1 MVNFFCVCVW
11 TRATFMVFIFYLV
24 TLSLRFGSKVFFP
37 VVLLLYFEFMGS
49 LMGMEVC
56 LEMATKTFSI
66 MVLTSKNT

>member
-1 MVNFFCVCVW
+1 MW

>member
-1 MVNFFCVCVW
+1 
-11 TRATFMVFIFYLV
+11 MVFIFYLV

-56 LEMATKTFSI
+56 LEMATKTFST
-66 MVLTSKNT
+66 MVLTSKNTRSYFQ